1 MIVTRSISGHA
12 ETLSRLIKA
21 IASRGLTLFAVIDHA
36 AAAKAVGL
44 DLRPEAVVLLG
55 NPQAGTPLMQSDPR
69 IGAELP
75 LRMLVW
81 QDDEG
86 TLLGYADPRDLAQ
99 SYDVGQHEATLESMS
114 ALLAALAAS
123 AAG

>member
-1 MIVTRSISGHA
+1 MLVTRSTSGHA
-12 ETLSRLIKA
+12 ETLSRLIEA
-21 IASRGLTLFAVIDHA
+21 ITARGLTVFAQIDHA
-36 AAAKAVGL
+36 AAANAVGL
-44 DLRPEAVVLLG
+44 DLRPEEVVLFG

-86 TLLGYADPRDLAQ
+86 TLLGYVDPRDLVR
-99 SYDVGQHEATLESMS
+99 SYDVKQHEATLQSMS
-114 ALLAALAAS
+114 ALLAALA
-123 AAG
+123 